1 MLHLLL
7 HIIVPGLVAWLFFRK
22 DWVKVSLIM
31 VATYLVDLDHL
42 LATPMYDPDRCG
54 IGFHP
59 LHSYWAIGVYFL
71 MLFYKPMRIV
81 ALGLLIHM
89 ALDYIDCF

>member
-1 MLHLLL
+1 M
-7 HIIVPGLVAWLFFRK
+7 PGLVAWLFFRK